1 MKQMHHIK
9 KWYDVI
15 TIDELSKR
23 LVRKER
29 FHKPSVIITID
40 DGYLNNYTIA
50 YPILKELN
58 LPAIIYLTAGCIGT
72 NKGLWIDDIEY
83 ALIHAKVNTF
93 SFEELFGEKVFDIST
108 LAGKKE
114 TEKILYST
122 IHRLENLK
130 RAALIKK
137 LFENLHVDIS
147 ELEIK
152 PRIMLNWDEIIEMS
166 RNGISFGAHTLTH
179 PCLPALQLEDAKH
192 EIKRSKALIEEKVG
206 KTIKH
211 FAVPNGTKKDFT
223 PALKE
228 YCAAIGFDSVVMT
241 ESGVV
246 MSHADPYEL
255 SRTIPPPPLYY
266 FACEVAKYFFTKEG
280 IIVLRI

>member
-166 RNGISFGAHTLTH
+166 RNGISFGGHTLTH

-192 EIKRSKALIEEKVG
+192 EIKHSKEIVEGWLKQPV
-206 KTIKH
+206 KH
-211 FAVPNGTKKDFT
+211 FAIPNGQKEDFT
-223 PALKE
+223 DELRD
-228 YCAAIGFDSVVMT
+228 YCQEIGFETIATT
-241 ESGVV
+241 ETGIVALYS
-246 MSHADPYEL
+246 DQL
-255 SRTIPPPPLYY
+255 SLQRIIPPPPLHY
-266 FACEVAKYFFTKEG
+266 FACELARGLFC
-280 IIVLRI
+280 L